1 MQNFYIS
8 AFRVFFKIGLFTLG
22 GGYAMIPQI
31 EAEVVDKHKW
41 MTREEFLDLIS
52 VAQSCPGALAVNMS
66 VFIGYRLRKLRG
78 AVCTTLGVSLPSF
91 LIILLIAMFFHK
103 FQDNAVVA
111 SAFNGIRPAVVGP
124 LSWPPGHRPAVVA
137 LIAAPVFTLAKSARI
152 GLTNCWIPVASALL
166 IWLVGVNPI
175 YVLVVAGMCGYL
187 YGLLIKPTE

>member
-1 MQNFYIS
+1 MLLK
-8 AFRVFFKIGLFTLG
+8 FFMTCNKIGAFTLG
-22 GGYAMIPQI
+22 GGYAMIPII
-31 EAEVVDKHKW
+31 EKEVVDNYKW
-41 MTREEFLDLIS
+41 IKREDFIDIIAI
-52 VAQSCPGALAVNMS
+52 AQSCPGVLAINMS

-91 LIILLIAMFFHK
+91 LIILLIARFFHK
-103 FQDNAVVA
+103 FQANAVVA
-111 SAFNGIRPAVVGP
+111 SAFNGI
-124 LSWPPGHRPAVVA
+124 RPAVVA